1 MAAKKSTSN
10 VYFNPGYKDE
20 ENVQEIQFKWELKGV
35 KYEIHIKRLTK
46 IEFTPFMRHCTQ
58 LPYYVKQA
66 IGGDESE
73 KTEKKIEKS
82 CMQLFPRTLSPNF
95 ISAWTENNGSKTFK
109 SKLKNF
115 INKFYKA
122 NTSFSLIEE
131 I

>member
-20 ENVQEIQFKWELKGV
+20 ENVQEIQFKWELEGV

-66 IGGDESE
+66 IGGEESE
-73 KTEKKIEKS
+73 KTEKKIEK
-82 CMQLFPRTLSPNF
+82 NVHAI
-95 ISAWTENNGSKTFK
+95 ISANAFS
-109 SKLKNF
+109 
-115 INKFYKA
+115 KFY
-122 NTSFSLIEE
+122 FSMDGKQWKQNIQVEAQELHQQVL
-131 I
+131 